1 LNEIGYIPR
10 TLDQLEK
17 FLLWEIDQ
25 FIIAVM
31 IIGVGVTSGMLLSGL
46 VCGSVAAWQY
56 GKLKAGKHPKFALHV
71 LYWWL
76 PSDVFT
82 KTHVTPP
89 SHLRYFLG

>member
-1 LNEIGYIPR
+1 MNEIGYIPR
-10 TLDQLEK
+10 TLDKQER

-31 IIGVGVTSGMLLSGL
+31 IIGVGVASGMMAGGMIL
-46 VCGSVAAWQY
+46 GSVAAWQY
-56 GKLKAGKHPKFALHV
+56 GKLKVGKHPKFAVHT

-76 PSDVFT
+76 PSGLFT
-82 KTHVTPP
+82 KTAITPP